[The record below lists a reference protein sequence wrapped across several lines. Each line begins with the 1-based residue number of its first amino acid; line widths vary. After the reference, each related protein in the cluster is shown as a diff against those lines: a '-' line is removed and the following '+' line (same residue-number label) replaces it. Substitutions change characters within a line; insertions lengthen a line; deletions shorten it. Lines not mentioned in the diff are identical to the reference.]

1 MSAELINSPFVGP
14 ILRRRAAAAAAELVE
29 TKEETESRERSEARK
44 MSVDKTWGV
53 AAKAADDTVA
63 ADAEKARPPSWA
75 DPNTDPNP
83 NPNLY
88 RRRRGHAPRPEDAL
102 PRLPLQTLA
111 RFHSPSPSPS
121 PSPRHGGLPSRRSS
135 TRRGSEPRGEDLLDL
150 CTFQAYPSPGVGAG
164 EGWMHCA
171 SHDQDGKQ
179 SGVVQLCVM
188 RSRRPQVADAKTWR
202 RRYDLQKC
210 GLLSLLHGTHF
221 AQWSYNVCAM
231 EETALH
237 PLVLGV

>member
-63 ADAEKARPPSWA
+63 ADAEKARPPPWA

-83 NPNLY
+83 NPILY

-102 PRLPLQTLA
+102 PRLPL
-111 RFHSPSPSPS
+111 
-121 PSPRHGGLPSRRSS
+121 
-135 TRRGSEPRGEDLLDL
+135 
-150 CTFQAYPSPGVGAG
+150 
-164 EGWMHCA
+164 
-171 SHDQDGKQ
+171 
-179 SGVVQLCVM
+179 
-188 RSRRPQVADAKTWR
+188 
-202 RRYDLQKC
+202 
-210 GLLSLLHGTHF
+210 
-221 AQWSYNVCAM
+221 
-231 EETALH
+231 
-237 PLVLGV
+237 